1 MALEAHHHQ
10 AVIQWSQQPGIRS
23 KWPELKLL
31 FHIKNEEKTG
41 AREVA
46 IDKAMGVKK
55 GVPDL
60 CLPVPRGCYHGLYI
74 EMKNETGKATKDQE
88 WWGEELTWQGY
99 YWEVCHGWK
108 KAVKV
113 LEWYLTLKD

>member
-1 MALEAHHHQ
+1 MALESKHQ
-10 AVIQWSQQPGIRS
+10 RAVLKWSLQPS
-23 KWPELKLL
+23 VLEKWPELKLL
-31 FHIKNEEKTG
+31 FHIKNEERSG

-74 EMKNETGKATKDQE
+74 EMKNETGRPTREQS
-88 WWGEELTWQGY
+88 WWGVELSGQGY
-99 YWEVCHGWK
+99 YWEVCKGWES
-108 KAVKV
+108 AVRV
-113 LEWYLTLKD
+113 IEWYMTLKD